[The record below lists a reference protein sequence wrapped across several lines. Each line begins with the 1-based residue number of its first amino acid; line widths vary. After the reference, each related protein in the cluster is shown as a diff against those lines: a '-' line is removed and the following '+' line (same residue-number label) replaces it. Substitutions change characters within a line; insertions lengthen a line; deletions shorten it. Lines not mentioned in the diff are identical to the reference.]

1 MKRAIYELISFQ
13 DENKKSIFNIL
24 IFILIIISIFLLIIE
39 SVSTIYNSYKSII
52 DFLSKSIMLIFVVEY
67 ILRIYI
73 SSITYPTKSKIRSAF
88 KFMFSFYGLIDL
100 LALLPF
106 LLPFVLK
113 VDFRFLRI
121 LRAFKFFRIL
131 KLNRYLKSIELI
143 RDIIIDKKDELVSTL
158 LLTLFMIFLSGFLM
172 YYIEN
177 PSQPDSFSN
186 ILISMWWAVAT
197 LTTVG
202 YGDMV
207 PVTALGKLISSI
219 ISLLGIGVV
228 ALPTGIISVGYLER
242 IKKEK
247 TPLKE

>member
-13 DENKKSIFNIL
+13 DEYKSSPFNIV
-24 IFILIIISIFLLIIE
+24 IFGLILISIVLLIVE
-39 SVSTIYNSYKSII
+39 SINPMYSNYKKIIDISNSII
-52 DFLSKSIMLIFVVEY
+52 MTVFVIEY

-73 SSITYPTKSKIRSAF
+73 SELTNPSTSKLRSAF
-88 KFMFSFYGLIDL
+88 KFIFSFYGLIDL

-106 LLPFVLK
+106 LLPFVIRI
-113 VDFRFLRI
+113 DFRFLRI

-131 KLNRYLKSIELI
+131 KLNRYLRSIELI
-143 RDIIIDKKDELVSTL
+143 KDIIVEKRDELLSTFL
-158 LLTLFMIFLSGFLM
+158 ITFFMIFLSGFLM

-177 PSQPDSFSN
+177 PAQPDIFSD
-186 ILISMWWAVAT
+186 IPVSMWWAVAT

-202 YGDMV
+202 YGDIY
-207 PVTALGKLISSI
+207 PITAFGKFIGSI

-242 IKKEK
+242 LK
-247 TPLKE
+247 TYKNPT